1 MKKYLAEMVG
11 TMALII
17 SILLCSCCPSKQH
30 AVIKADLVKVFDN
43 YPLTSKGDE
52 NYTREIHLVFRITN
66 TTNDTFFIP
75 MQAMGYECNSKI
87 YFSVDS
93 LKCISFATFYGRT
106 ASSHILLP
114 HESIDCGI
122 SICQDEIRKK
132 NMSVQSLLKVLKVE
146 YCVDDSER
154 KNSKYQIP
162 TILFDVKDKN
172 VEYFYNSPN
181 RHGPL

>member
-1 MKKYLAEMVG
+1 MMKNFII
-11 TMALII
+11 II
-17 SILLCSCCPSKQH
+17 SILLCSCCPNKQH
-30 AVIKADLVKVFDN
+30 AIIKADLVKVFDN
-43 YPLTSKGDE
+43 YPLDSKGDE
-52 NYTREIHLVFRITN
+52 NYTRKIHLVFRITN

-75 MQAMGYECNSKI
+75 MQAMGYDCNSKI
-87 YFSVDS
+87 HFCVDS
-93 LKCISFATFYGRT
+93 LKSISFATFYGRV
-106 ASSHILLP
+106 ASSHVLLP
-114 HESIDCGI
+114 HDSIDCGI
-122 SICQDEIRKK
+122 SIYQDKIRKK

-172 VEYFYNSPN
+172 VEYFYNSPD

>member
-1 MKKYLAEMVG
+1 MMKDF
-11 TMALII
+11 II
-17 SILLCSCCPSKQH
+17 IILILLCSCCPSKQH
-30 AVIKADLVKVFDN
+30 AIIKADLVKVFDN

-52 NYTREIHLVFRITN
+52 NYTRKIHLVFRITN

-75 MQAMGYECNSKI
+75 MQAMGYDCNSKI
-87 YFSVDS
+87 HFCVDS
-93 LKCISFATFYGRT
+93 LKSISFATFYGRV
-106 ASSHILLP
+106 ASSHVLLP
-114 HESIDCGI
+114 HDSIDCGI
-122 SICQDEIRKK
+122 SIYQDKIRKK

-172 VEYFYNSPN
+172 VEYFYNSPD

>member
-1 MKKYLAEMVG
+1 MMKDFVI
-11 TMALII
+11 II
-17 SILLCSCCPSKQH
+17 SILLCSCCPNKQH
-30 AVIKADLVKVFDN
+30 AVIKADLVKVLDN

-52 NYTREIHLVFRITN
+52 NYTRKIHLVFRITN

-75 MQAMGYECNSKI
+75 MQAMGYDCNSKI
-87 YFSVDS
+87 HFCVDS
-93 LKCISFATFYGRT
+93 LKSISFATFYGRV
-106 ASSHILLP
+106 ASSHVLLP
-114 HESIDCGI
+114 HDSIDCGI
-122 SICQDEIRKK
+122 SIYQDKIRKK

>member
-1 MKKYLAEMVG
+1 MKDFVI
-11 TMALII
+11 II
-17 SILLCSCCPSKQH
+17 SILLRSCCPNKQH

-43 YPLTSKGDE
+43 YPLDSKGDE
-52 NYTREIHLVFRITN
+52 NYTRKIHLVFRITN

-75 MQAMGYECNSKI
+75 MQAMGYDCNSKI
-87 YFSVDS
+87 HFCVDS
-93 LKCISFATFYGRT
+93 LKSISFATFYGRV
-106 ASSHILLP
+106 ASSHVLLP
-114 HESIDCGI
+114 HDSIDCGI
-122 SICQDEIRKK
+122 SIYQDKIRKK

-172 VEYFYNSPN
+172 VEYFYNSPD

>member
-1 MKKYLAEMVG
+1 MMKNF
-11 TMALII
+11 II
-17 SILLCSCCPSKQH
+17 IILILLCSCCPNKQH
-30 AVIKADLVKVFDN
+30 AIIKADLVKVFDN
-43 YPLTSKGDE
+43 YPLDSKGDE
-52 NYTREIHLVFRITN
+52 NYTRKIHLVFRITN

-75 MQAMGYECNSKI
+75 MQAMGYDCNSKI
-87 YFSVDS
+87 HFCVDS
-93 LKCISFATFYGRT
+93 LKSISFATFYGRV
-106 ASSHILLP
+106 ASSHVLLP
-114 HESIDCGI
+114 HDSIDCGI
-122 SICQDEIRKK
+122 SIYQDEIRKK

-162 TILFDVKDKN
+162 TILFDVKGKD

>member
-1 MKKYLAEMVG
+1 MMKDF
-11 TMALII
+11 II
-17 SILLCSCCPSKQH
+17 IILILLCSCCPNKQH
-30 AVIKADLVKVFDN
+30 AIIKADLVKVFDN
-43 YPLTSKGDE
+43 YPLDSKGDE

-75 MQAMGYECNSKI
+75 MQAMGYDCNSKI
-87 YFSVDS
+87 HFCVDS
-93 LKCISFATFYGRT
+93 LKSISFATFYGRV
-106 ASSHILLP
+106 ASSHVLLP
-114 HESIDCGI
+114 HDSIDCGI
-122 SICQDEIRKK
+122 SIYQDKIRKK

-172 VEYFYNSPN
+172 VEYFYNSPD

>member
-1 MKKYLAEMVG
+1 
-11 TMALII
+11 
-17 SILLCSCCPSKQH
+17 
-30 AVIKADLVKVFDN
+30 
-43 YPLTSKGDE
+43 
-52 NYTREIHLVFRITN
+52 
-66 TTNDTFFIP
+66 
-75 MQAMGYECNSKI
+75 MQAMGYDCNSKI
-87 YFSVDS
+87 HFCVDS
-93 LKCISFATFYGRT
+93 LKSISFATFYGRV
-106 ASSHILLP
+106 ASSHVLLP
-114 HESIDCGI
+114 HDSIDCGI

>member
-1 MKKYLAEMVG
+1 MMKDFVI
-11 TMALII
+11 II
-17 SILLCSCCPSKQH
+17 SILLCSCCPNKQH

-52 NYTREIHLVFRITN
+52 NYTRKIHLVFRITN

-75 MQAMGYECNSKI
+75 MQAMGYDCNSKI
-87 YFSVDS
+87 HFCVDS
-93 LKCISFATFYGRT
+93 LKSISFATFYGRV
-106 ASSHILLP
+106 ASSHVLLP
-114 HESIDCGI
+114 HDSIDCGI
-122 SICQDEIRKK
+122 SIYQDKIRKK

-172 VEYFYNSPN
+172 VEYFYNSPDC
-181 RHGPL
+181 HGPL

>member
-1 MKKYLAEMVG
+1 MMKNF
-11 TMALII
+11 II
-17 SILLCSCCPSKQH
+17 IILILLCSCCPNKQH
-30 AVIKADLVKVFDN
+30 AIIKADLVKVFDN
-43 YPLTSKGDE
+43 YPLDSKGDE
-52 NYTREIHLVFRITN
+52 NYTRKIHLVFRITN

-75 MQAMGYECNSKI
+75 MQAMGYDCNSKI
-87 YFSVDS
+87 HFCVDS
-93 LKCISFATFYGRT
+93 LKSISFATFYGRV
-106 ASSHILLP
+106 ASSHVLLP
-114 HESIDCGI
+114 HDSIDCGI
-122 SICQDEIRKK
+122 SIYQDEIKKK

-172 VEYFYNSPN
+172 VEYFYNSPD

>member
-1 MKKYLAEMVG
+1 MMKDF
-11 TMALII
+11 II
-17 SILLCSCCPSKQH
+17 IILILLCSCCPSKQH
-30 AVIKADLVKVFDN
+30 AIIKADLVKVFDN

-52 NYTREIHLVFRITN
+52 NYTRKIHLVFRITN

-75 MQAMGYECNSKI
+75 MQAMGYDCNSKI
-87 YFSVDS
+87 HFCVDS
-93 LKCISFATFYGRT
+93 LKSISFATFYGRV
-106 ASSHILLP
+106 ASSHVLLP
-114 HESIDCGI
+114 HDSIDCGI
-122 SICQDEIRKK
+122 SIYQDKIRKK

-172 VEYFYNSPN
+172 VEYFYNSPD
-181 RHGPL
+181 RHDPL

>member
-1 MKKYLAEMVG
+1 MMKNF
-11 TMALII
+11 II
-17 SILLCSCCPSKQH
+17 IILILLCSCCPNKQH
-30 AVIKADLVKVFDN
+30 AIIKADLVKVFDN

-75 MQAMGYECNSKI
+75 MQAMGYDCNSKI
-87 YFSVDS
+87 HFCVDS
-93 LKCISFATFYGRT
+93 LKSISFATFYGRV
-106 ASSHILLP
+106 ASSHVLLP
-114 HESIDCGI
+114 HDSIDCGI
-122 SICQDEIRKK
+122 SIYQDKIRKK

-172 VEYFYNSPN
+172 VEYFYNSPD

>member
-1 MKKYLAEMVG
+1 MMKNF
-11 TMALII
+11 II
-17 SILLCSCCPSKQH
+17 IILILLCSCCPNKQH
-30 AVIKADLVKVFDN
+30 AIIKADLVKVFDN
-43 YPLTSKGDE
+43 YPLDSKGDE

-75 MQAMGYECNSKI
+75 MQAMGYDCNSKI
-87 YFSVDS
+87 HFCVDS
-93 LKCISFATFYGRT
+93 LKSISFATFYGRV
-106 ASSHILLP
+106 ASSHVLLP
-114 HESIDCGI
+114 HDSIDCGI
-122 SICQDEIRKK
+122 SIYQDKIRKK

-172 VEYFYNSPN
+172 VEYFYNSPD

>member
-1 MKKYLAEMVG
+1 MMKNF
-11 TMALII
+11 II
-17 SILLCSCCPSKQH
+17 IILILLCSCCPNKQH
-30 AVIKADLVKVFDN
+30 AIIKADLVKVFDN
-43 YPLTSKGDE
+43 YPLDSKGDE
-52 NYTREIHLVFRITN
+52 NYTRKIHLVFRITN

-75 MQAMGYECNSKI
+75 MQAMGYDCNSKI
-87 YFSVDS
+87 HFCVDS
-93 LKCISFATFYGRT
+93 LKSISFATFYGRV
-106 ASSHILLP
+106 ASSHVLLP
-114 HESIDCGI
+114 HDSIDCGI

-162 TILFDVKDKN
+162 TILFDVKGKD

>member
-1 MKKYLAEMVG
+1 MMKNF
-11 TMALII
+11 II
-17 SILLCSCCPSKQH
+17 IILILLCSCCPNKQH
-30 AVIKADLVKVFDN
+30 AIIKADLVKVFDN
-43 YPLTSKGDE
+43 YPLDSKGDE
-52 NYTREIHLVFRITN
+52 NYTRKIHLVFRITN

-75 MQAMGYECNSKI
+75 MQAMGYDCNSKI
-87 YFSVDS
+87 HFCVDS
-93 LKCISFATFYGRT
+93 LKSISFATFYGRV
-106 ASSHILLP
+106 ASSHVLLP
-114 HESIDCGI
+114 HDSIDCGI
-122 SICQDEIRKK
+122 SIYQDEIKKK

>member
-1 MKKYLAEMVG
+1 MMKNFII
-11 TMALII
+11 II
-17 SILLCSCCPSKQH
+17 SILLCSCCPNKQH

-43 YPLTSKGDE
+43 YPLDSKGDE
-52 NYTREIHLVFRITN
+52 NYTRKIHLVFRITN

-75 MQAMGYECNSKI
+75 MQAMGYDCNSKI
-87 YFSVDS
+87 HFCVDS
-93 LKCISFATFYGRT
+93 LKSISFATFYGRV
-106 ASSHILLP
+106 ASSHVLLP
-114 HESIDCGI
+114 HDSIDCGI
-122 SICQDEIRKK
+122 SIYQDEIRKK

-172 VEYFYNSPN
+172 VEYFYNSPD

>member
-1 MKKYLAEMVG
+1 MMKDFV
-11 TMALII
+11 II
-17 SILLCSCCPSKQH
+17 ILILLCSCCPNKQH
-30 AVIKADLVKVFDN
+30 AIIKADLVKVFDN
-43 YPLTSKGDE
+43 YPLDSKGDE
-52 NYTREIHLVFRITN
+52 NYTRKIHLVFRITN

-75 MQAMGYECNSKI
+75 MQAMGYDCNSKI
-87 YFSVDS
+87 HFCVDS
-93 LKCISFATFYGRT
+93 LKSISFATFYGRV
-106 ASSHILLP
+106 ASSHVLLP
-114 HESIDCGI
+114 HDSIDCGI
-122 SICQDEIRKK
+122 SIYQDKIRKK

-172 VEYFYNSPN
+172 VEYFYNSPD

>member
-1 MKKYLAEMVG
+1 MMKDFVI
-11 TMALII
+11 II
-17 SILLCSCCPSKQH
+17 SILLCSCCPNKQH
-30 AVIKADLVKVFDN
+30 AIIKADLVKVFDN
-43 YPLTSKGDE
+43 YPLDSKGDE

-75 MQAMGYECNSKI
+75 MQAMGYDCNSKI
-87 YFSVDS
+87 HFCVDS
-93 LKCISFATFYGRT
+93 LKSISFATFYGRV
-106 ASSHILLP
+106 ASSHVLLP
-114 HESIDCGI
+114 HDSIDCGI
-122 SICQDEIRKK
+122 SIYQDKIRKK

-172 VEYFYNSPN
+172 VEYFYNSPD

>member
-1 MKKYLAEMVG
+1 MMKDFVI
-11 TMALII
+11 II
-17 SILLCSCCPSKQH
+17 SILLCSCCPNKQH

-43 YPLTSKGDE
+43 YPLDSKGDE
-52 NYTREIHLVFRITN
+52 NYTRKIHLVFRITN

-75 MQAMGYECNSKI
+75 MQAMGYDCNSKI
-87 YFSVDS
+87 HFCVDS
-93 LKCISFATFYGRT
+93 LKSISFATFYGRV
-106 ASSHILLP
+106 ASSHVLLP
-114 HESIDCGI
+114 HDSIDCGI
-122 SICQDEIRKK
+122 SIYQDKIRKK

-172 VEYFYNSPN
+172 VEYFYNSPD

>member
-1 MKKYLAEMVG
+1 MMKDFVI
-11 TMALII
+11 II
-17 SILLCSCCPSKQH
+17 SILLCSYCPNKQH
-30 AVIKADLVKVFDN
+30 AIIKADLVKVFDN
-43 YPLTSKGDE
+43 YPLDSKGDE

-75 MQAMGYECNSKI
+75 MQAMGYDCNSKI
-87 YFSVDS
+87 HFCVDS
-93 LKCISFATFYGRT
+93 LKSISFATFYGRV
-106 ASSHILLP
+106 ASSHVLLP
-114 HESIDCGI
+114 HDSIDCGI
-122 SICQDEIRKK
+122 SIYQDEIRKK

>member
-1 MKKYLAEMVG
+1 MMKDFVI
-11 TMALII
+11 II
-17 SILLCSCCPSKQH
+17 SILLCSCCSSKQH

-43 YPLTSKGDE
+43 YPLDSKGDE

-75 MQAMGYECNSKI
+75 MQAMGYDCNSKI
-87 YFSVDS
+87 HFCVDS
-93 LKCISFATFYGRT
+93 LKSISFATFYGRV
-106 ASSHILLP
+106 ASSHVLLP
-114 HESIDCGI
+114 HDSIDCGI
-122 SICQDEIRKK
+122 SIYQDKIRKK

-172 VEYFYNSPN
+172 VEYFYNSPD

>member
-1 MKKYLAEMVG
+1 MMKNFII
-11 TMALII
+11 II
-17 SILLCSCCPSKQH
+17 SILLCSCCPNKQH
-30 AVIKADLVKVFDN
+30 AIIKADLVKVFDN
-43 YPLTSKGDE
+43 YPLDSKGDE
-52 NYTREIHLVFRITN
+52 NYTRKIHLVFRITN

-75 MQAMGYECNSKI
+75 MQAMGYDCNSKI
-87 YFSVDS
+87 HFCVDS
-93 LKCISFATFYGRT
+93 LKSISFATFYGRV
-106 ASSHILLP
+106 ASSHVLLP
-114 HESIDCGI
+114 HDSIDCGI
-122 SICQDEIRKK
+122 SIYQDEIRKK

-172 VEYFYNSPN
+172 VEYFYNSPD

>member
-1 MKKYLAEMVG
+1 MMKNF
-11 TMALII
+11 II
-17 SILLCSCCPSKQH
+17 IILILLCSCCPNKQH
-30 AVIKADLVKVFDN
+30 AIIKADLVKVFDN
-43 YPLTSKGDE
+43 YPLDSKGDE
-52 NYTREIHLVFRITN
+52 NYTRKIHLVFRITN

-75 MQAMGYECNSKI
+75 MQAMGYDCNSKI
-87 YFSVDS
+87 HFCVDS
-93 LKCISFATFYGRT
+93 LKSISFATFYGRV
-106 ASSHILLP
+106 ASSHVLLP
-114 HESIDCGI
+114 HDSIDCGI
-122 SICQDEIRKK
+122 SIYQDKIRKK

-172 VEYFYNSPN
+172 VEYFYNSPD

>member
-1 MKKYLAEMVG
+1 MMKDFVI
-11 TMALII
+11 II
-17 SILLCSCCPSKQH
+17 SILLCSCCPNKQH
-30 AVIKADLVKVFDN
+30 AVIKAELVKVFDN
-43 YPLTSKGDE
+43 YPLDSKGDE
-52 NYTREIHLVFRITN
+52 NYTRKIHLVFRITN

-75 MQAMGYECNSKI
+75 MQAMGYDCNSKI
-87 YFSVDS
+87 HFCVDS
-93 LKCISFATFYGRT
+93 LKSISFATFYGRV
-106 ASSHILLP
+106 ASSHVLLP
-114 HESIDCGI
+114 HDSIDCGI
-122 SICQDEIRKK
+122 SIYQDEIRKK

>member
-1 MKKYLAEMVG
+1 MMKDF
-11 TMALII
+11 II
-17 SILLCSCCPSKQH
+17 IILILLCSCCPNKQH
-30 AVIKADLVKVFDN
+30 AIIKADLVKVFDN
-43 YPLTSKGDE
+43 YPLDSKGDE

-75 MQAMGYECNSKI
+75 MQAMGYDCNSKI
-87 YFSVDS
+87 HFCVDS
-93 LKCISFATFYGRT
+93 LKSISFATFYGRV
-106 ASSHILLP
+106 ASSHVLLP
-114 HESIDCGI
+114 HDSIDCGI
-122 SICQDEIRKK
+122 SIYQDEIRKK

-172 VEYFYNSPN
+172 VEYFYNSPD

>member
-1 MKKYLAEMVG
+1 MMKNF
-11 TMALII
+11 II
-17 SILLCSCCPSKQH
+17 IILILLCSCCPNKQH
-30 AVIKADLVKVFDN
+30 AIIKADLMKVFDN
-43 YPLTSKGDE
+43 YPLDSKGDE
-52 NYTREIHLVFRITN
+52 NYTRKIHLVFRITN

-75 MQAMGYECNSKI
+75 MQAMGYDCNSKI
-87 YFSVDS
+87 HFCVDS
-93 LKCISFATFYGRT
+93 LKSISFATFYGRV
-106 ASSHILLP
+106 ASSHVLLP
-114 HESIDCGI
+114 HDSIDCGI
-122 SICQDEIRKK
+122 SIYQDEIRKK

>member
-1 MKKYLAEMVG
+1 MMKNFII
-11 TMALII
+11 II
-17 SILLCSCCPSKQH
+17 SILLCSCCPNKQH
-30 AVIKADLVKVFDN
+30 AIIKADLVKVFDN
-43 YPLTSKGDE
+43 YPLDSKGDE
-52 NYTREIHLVFRITN
+52 NYTRKIHLVFRITN

-75 MQAMGYECNSKI
+75 MQAMGYDCNSKI
-87 YFSVDS
+87 HFCVDS
-93 LKCISFATFYGRT
+93 LKSISFATFYGRV
-106 ASSHILLP
+106 ASSHVLLP
-114 HESIDCGI
+114 HDSIDCGI
-122 SICQDEIRKK
+122 SIYQDKIRKK

>member
-1 MKKYLAEMVG
+1 MMKNFII
-11 TMALII
+11 II
-17 SILLCSCCPSKQH
+17 SILLCSCCPNKQH
-30 AVIKADLVKVFDN
+30 AIIKADLVKVFDN
-43 YPLTSKGDE
+43 YPLDSKGDE
-52 NYTREIHLVFRITN
+52 NYTRKIHLVFRITN

-75 MQAMGYECNSKI
+75 MHAMGYDCNSKI
-87 YFSVDS
+87 HFCVDS
-93 LKCISFATFYGRT
+93 LKSISFATFYGRV
-106 ASSHILLP
+106 ASSHVLLP
-114 HESIDCGI
+114 HDSIDCGI
-122 SICQDEIRKK
+122 SIYQDEIRKK

-172 VEYFYNSPN
+172 VEYFYNSPD

>member
-1 MKKYLAEMVG
+1 MMKDFVI
-11 TMALII
+11 II
-17 SILLCSCCPSKQH
+17 SILLCSCCPNKQH
-30 AVIKADLVKVFDN
+30 AIIKADLVKVFDN
-43 YPLTSKGDE
+43 YPLDSKGDE
-52 NYTREIHLVFRITN
+52 NYTRKIHLVFRITN

-75 MQAMGYECNSKI
+75 MQAMGYDCNSKI
-87 YFSVDS
+87 HFCVDS
-93 LKCISFATFYGRT
+93 LKSISFATFYGRV
-106 ASSHILLP
+106 ASSHVLLP
-114 HESIDCGI
+114 HDSIDCGI
-122 SICQDEIRKK
+122 SIYQDKIRKK

-172 VEYFYNSPN
+172 VEYFYNSPD

>member
-1 MKKYLAEMVG
+1 MK
-11 TMALII
+11 I
-17 SILLCSCCPSKQH
+17 
-30 AVIKADLVKVFDN
+30 
-43 YPLTSKGDE
+43 
-52 NYTREIHLVFRITN
+52 TREKSIWYLELQTQLMIL
-66 TTNDTFFIP
+66 FFIP

>member
-1 MKKYLAEMVG
+1 MMKNF
-11 TMALII
+11 II
-17 SILLCSCCPSKQH
+17 IILILLCSCCPNKQH
-30 AVIKADLVKVFDN
+30 AIIKADLVKVFDN
-43 YPLTSKGDE
+43 YPLDSKGDE
-52 NYTREIHLVFRITN
+52 NYTRKIHLVFRITN

-75 MQAMGYECNSKI
+75 MQAMGYDCNSKI
-87 YFSVDS
+87 HFCVDS
-93 LKCISFATFYGRT
+93 LKSISFATFYGRV
-106 ASSHILLP
+106 ASSHVLLP
-114 HESIDCGI
+114 HDSIDCGI
-122 SICQDEIRKK
+122 SIYQDEIRKK

-172 VEYFYNSPN
+172 VEYFYNSPD